1 MAFVMQFGL
10 MNAQF
15 SYRPTHR
22 VPDTNPIK
30 NLRHELKEYVRREVK
45 PLNNQ
50 ELVTGII
57 NIWKSV
63 DEKMNCSSKK
73 GAA

>member
-1 MAFVMQFGL
+1 MMQFGL

-30 NLRHELKEYVRREVK
+30 NLRHELKEYVRCEVK
-45 PLNNQ
+45 PIKQQ
-50 ELVTGII
+50 ELVNGII
-57 NIWKSV
+57 NFWKSV
-63 DEKMNCSSKK
+63 DEKMNSSSKK